1 MSSYDP
7 FGYDGTSGIDGTL
20 ARLRTTIEQA
30 RSMPMSSS
38 AVVSRGDV
46 LDLIGQVESLVARLK
61 AERAPGTGLNA
72 TYAEAQAAADR
83 VLAEAHE
90 ERRRLIES
98 NAVHIAAQSQ
108 ADMMLRQAHEESEG
122 LRRETDEYVD
132 QKLANF
138 EITLNKTLDAVAR
151 GRARLEGHTELEEL
165 GGDIDQFTIP
175 EH

>member
-1 MSSYDP
+1 MSRYVP
-7 FGYDGTSGIDGTL
+7 YGADGASGIDGAI

-46 LDLIGQVESLVARLK
+46 LDLVGQDESMVARLK

-72 TYAEAQAAADR
+72 TYAEARAAADR
-83 VLAEAHE
+83 IIAEAHE
-90 ERRRLIES
+90 ERRRLVES
-98 NAVHIAAQSQ
+98 NAVHIAAKNQ
-108 ADMMLRQAHEESEG
+108 AETLLREAHEEADG

-138 EITLNKTLDAVAR
+138 EITLHKTLDAVSR
-151 GRARLEGHTELEEL
+151 GRARLEGRTELQEL
-165 GGDIDQFTIP
+165 GGDVEHFSIP